1 MEEVK
6 EYEVDGLIQTLKES
20 GIRGIMKYTDVLV
33 LNHMMER
40 GWIPNINERDKVIK
54 FLKENTDLEYSD
66 ITKLLQRYNEWKRYL
81 PFLLIRIK

>member
-40 GWIPNINERDKVIK
+40 GWIPNINER
-54 FLKENTDLEYSD
+54 
-66 ITKLLQRYNEWKRYL
+66 
-81 PFLLIRIK
+81 IR

>member
-40 GWIPNINERDKVIK
+40 GGFPTSMKG
-54 FLKENTDLEYSD
+54 
-66 ITKLLQRYNEWKRYL
+66 
-81 PFLLIRIK
+81 IR